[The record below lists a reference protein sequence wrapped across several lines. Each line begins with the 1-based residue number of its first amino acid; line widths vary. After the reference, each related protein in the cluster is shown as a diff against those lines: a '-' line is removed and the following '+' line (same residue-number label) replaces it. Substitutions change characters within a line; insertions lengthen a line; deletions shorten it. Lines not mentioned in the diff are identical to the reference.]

1 MPEPINSTDSLTVVQ
16 IVLWFGT
23 FAGGAM
29 AAFLGVRAK
38 LRRNG
43 NGDPREPRRSIG
55 GGVEWF
61 WDGPVGKVLEI
72 LQAIYREQKQIREDA
87 ARHAD
92 ERNRKMDE
100 QTGILREIE
109 DNTRDRSGR
118 PTRRG

>member
-1 MPEPINSTDSLTVVQ
+1 MPEPINSPESLTVVQ

-23 FAGGAM
+23 FAGGAL

-38 LRRNG
+38 MRRNG
-43 NGDPREPRRSIG
+43 NGDVPRRSIG

-61 WDGPVGKVLEI
+61 WDGPVGKVLET
-72 LQAIYREQKQIREDA
+72 LQAIYRELKQAREDA

-92 ERNRKMDE
+92 ERNKKMDE
-100 QTGILREIE
+100 QTGILRDIE